1 MENETFFVENEG
13 NANGIIGR
21 TGDEQYH
28 LPLFIT
34 LTDRYDKVGEVLTIT
49 PLISYFRIQMC

>member
-34 LTDRYDKVGEVLTIT
+34 LTDRYDKVGEVLTT
-49 PLISYFRIQMC
+49 GYAASSSHH